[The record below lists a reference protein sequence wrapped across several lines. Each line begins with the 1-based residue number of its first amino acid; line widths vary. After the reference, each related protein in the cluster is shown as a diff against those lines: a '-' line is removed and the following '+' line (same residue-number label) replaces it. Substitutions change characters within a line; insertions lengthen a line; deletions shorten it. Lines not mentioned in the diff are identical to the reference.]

1 MAAERKE
8 NKEKKEKKE
17 NIRQANRGKHSC
29 IYAVFSLLI
38 FALLIFH
45 AYTRREDTTA
55 IAGAIGLIDMMLT
68 ILGIR
73 AGLKGRLEP
82 EKKHMT
88 SWLGILLNGLIL
100 LLLVMIFLGG
110 FS

>member
-73 AGLKGRLEP
+73 AGLKGRQEP

-88 SWLGILLNGLIL
+88 SEGILLNGLIL